1 MVRTRKRFG
10 QNFLIDEGVIDR
22 IVSAVGLKDSDRVLE
37 IGPGSGAITSRLH
50 EIAEENYTAIEIDR
64 DLVRLL
70 GDRYPNLTILNQDVL
85 QVNFDSLIG
94 ENEVRLIGN
103 LPYNITSPLLFRL
116 MSMNSRSKMQDFHFM
131 VQKEVAAR
139 LVASPGSKSWGR
151 LGIMIQTSFEVKS
164 LFDVAPSAFRPRPK
178 VWSSFIRMVPVENQL
193 DDHKMKVLNG
203 ILRTAFSGRR
213 KKVQNSLGSFDIDWR
228 NLALDPS
235 KRADQLTMED
245 YLQLTDS
252 LTDEK
257 K

>member
-116 MSMNSRSKMQDFHFM
+116 MSMNSRSKMQDFH
-131 VQKEVAAR
+131 
-139 LVASPGSKSWGR
+139 S
-151 LGIMIQTSFEVKS
+151 
-164 LFDVAPSAFRPRPK
+164 
-178 VWSSFIRMVPVENQL
+178 
-193 DDHKMKVLNG
+193 
-203 ILRTAFSGRR
+203 IL
-213 KKVQNSLGSFDIDWR
+213 
-228 NLALDPS
+228 
-235 KRADQLTMED
+235 E
-245 YLQLTDS
+245 
-252 LTDEK
+252 
-257 K
+257 

>member
-1 MVRTRKRFG
+1 MVKARKRFG

-22 IVSAVGLKDSDRVLE
+22 ITSAVGLKYSDRVLE

-70 GDRYPNLTILNQDVL
+70 GNRYPNLTILNQDVL
-85 QVNFDSLIG
+85 QVDFDSLIG
-94 ENEVRLIGN
+94 ENEVRVIGN
-103 LPYNITSPLLFRL
+103 LPYNITTPLLFRL
-116 MSMNSRSKMQDFHFM
+116 MSMNSRSKMKDFHFM
-131 VQKEVAAR
+131 VQKEMAAR
-139 LVASPGSKSWGR
+139 LAASPGSKSWGR

-164 LFDVAPSAFRPRPK
+164 LFDVAPSAFRPQPK

-193 DDHKMKVLNG
+193 DDYKMKVLNG

-213 KKVQNSLGSFDIDWR
+213 KKIQNSLDSFGIDWR

-235 KRADQLTMED
+235 KRADQITMED
-245 YLQLTDS
+245 YLQLTDY